1 MRLLFLASLLAGCTL
16 AADLADPPLAQ
27 LARWRDADRATIA
40 AQPVVT
46 PCPADNPACPRLHAL
61 RAEACLSLALEAR
74 APGAACPGP
83 AQAPQLDC
91 AAEGYG
97 AALAAGAE
105 GAAVLQAGL
114 AQALLC
120 RAELD
125 PHAIAAPRAAR
136 AAAAARQAPSP
147 RDALYGA
154 WAALIAARP
163 GAGSDPARCRA
174 AREAMT
180 LAHRAGPPMQDRL
193 LADAAMQL
201 HQIPGCEES
210 R

>member
-1 MRLLFLASLLAGCTL
+1 MRLLFLTPLLAGCTL
-16 AADLADPPLAQ
+16 AADLVDPPLAQ
-27 LARWRDADRATIA
+27 LARWREADRAAIA
-40 AQPVVT
+40 AQPVVS
-46 PCPADNPACPRLHAL
+46 PCPTANPACRRLHAM

-83 AQAPQLDC
+83 AQATRLDC
-91 AAEGYG
+91 AAEGYA
-97 AALAAGAE
+97 AALATGAE
-105 GAAVLQAGL
+105 GASVLQAGL
-114 AQALLC
+114 AQSLLC

-125 PHAIAAPRAAR
+125 PPALAASRATRAAD
-136 AAAAARQAPSP
+136 AARQAPPP

-163 GAGSDPARCRA
+163 GAGADPARCRA
-174 AREAMT
+174 AREA
-180 LAHRAGPPMQDRL
+180 LALARRATPPMQDRL

-201 HQIPGCEES
+201 RQIPGCEES